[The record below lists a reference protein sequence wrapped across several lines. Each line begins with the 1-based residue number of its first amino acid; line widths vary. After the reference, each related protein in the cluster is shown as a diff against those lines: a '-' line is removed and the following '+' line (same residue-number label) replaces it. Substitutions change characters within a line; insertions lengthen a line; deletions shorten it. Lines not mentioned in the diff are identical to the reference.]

1 MTNRWLS
8 LAFLFCLAILGQG
21 NRVISD
27 TVFLEKKQFTILKTS
42 ELFLTGTTN
51 VNTFKCDCEDYFP
64 PQTFSAVKNGN
75 TASFKNARIK
85 MRTRKFNCKNPKMNR
100 DMHKALKADKFPQI
114 KIALVETR
122 FNSEQLKNGNT
133 DHWYDVRAK
142 VHLTITDVRRTQ
154 IIQAKYQKQSK
165 NRFTLRGAKSL
176 KMTDY
181 GIDPPEA
188 LFGLIKVDDE
198 ITFNFNLD
206 VAVEDIVQ

>member
-1 MTNRWLS
+1 MTDRWLS
-8 LAFLFCLAILGQG
+8 LAFLFCLTILGQG
-21 NRVISD
+21 NRVAPDSG
-27 TVFLEKKQFTILKTS
+27 FLEKKQFTILKTS
-42 ELFLTGTTN
+42 KLFLTGTTN

-64 PQTFSAVKNGN
+64 PQTFSAEKNGN
-75 TASFKNARIK
+75 TASFRNASIK
-85 MRTRKFNCKNPKMNR
+85 MRTQKFNCKNAKMNR

-114 KIALVETR
+114 QIALVETH
-122 FNSEQLKNGNT
+122 FNPDQLKNGNS

-154 IIQAKYQKQSK
+154 IIQAKYQKHST

-181 GIDPPEA
+181 GIEPPEA

-206 VAVEDIVQ
+206 VAIEDITQ